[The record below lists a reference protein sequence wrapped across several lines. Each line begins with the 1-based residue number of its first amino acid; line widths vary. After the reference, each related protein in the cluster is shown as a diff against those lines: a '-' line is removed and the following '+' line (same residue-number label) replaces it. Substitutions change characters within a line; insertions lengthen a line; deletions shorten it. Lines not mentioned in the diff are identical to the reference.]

1 MILLSIETSA
11 EICSIAIID
20 DSRLLARTSWPHK
33 MQLSTRLHGILDQVF
48 DTANINPQ
56 DVDGYAVGLGPGS
69 FTGTRVAVVMGKTLA
84 TASSKPLYGTD
95 SLEMMAYRLCVNNPD
110 CMVLSVLKARIGEVY
125 GAMYQSTLNDGFHRV
140 DTEIG
145 VYTPDTLCQHVSNHG
160 DRKLIITGQL
170 TEEFSN
176 IKQTASCMCYSPNL
190 PDAELLAEVSHH
202 QATLN
207 TTLDAFLLTPC
218 YVKQASVTI
227 AKRRLVNP
235 FAQD

>member
-11 EICSIAIID
+11 EICSIAITD
-20 DSRLLARTSWPHK
+20 DNRLLARTSWPHK

-48 DTANINPQ
+48 KSANVNPQ

-84 TASSKPLYGTD
+84 TTANKPLYGTD

-110 CMVLSVLKARIGEVY
+110 CMILSIMKARIGEVY
-125 GAMYQSTLNDGFHRV
+125 GAMYQYTPNDGFHRV
-140 DTEIG
+140 DAEIG
-145 VYTPDTLCQHVSNHG
+145 VYTPETLSQLVDKCGNKQ
-160 DRKLIITGQL
+160 LIVTGQL
-170 TEEFSN
+170 SEEFDN
-176 IKQTASCMCYSPNL
+176 IKQTPSSVCYVPNL
-190 PDAELLAEVSHH
+190 PDAELLADVSHH
-202 QATLN
+202 QASLN

-227 AKRRLVNP
+227 PKRRLVNP
-235 FAQD
+235 FAQE